1 VSLATSKPKL
11 SISEVDE
18 VEFENLGTTIE
29 VLANGTTSIA
39 GSDFQLVQFHMHTPS
54 EHHIDGEYHP
64 LEVHMVHQ
72 GVEDETQLAV
82 IALMFQVSAG
92 ESASIIKSLSS
103 SLSNITEPGS
113 KTAIHGGIGKYFFFL
128 KNFSIQR

>member
-1 VSLATSKPKL
+1 
-11 SISEVDE
+11 
-18 VEFENLGTTIE
+18 
-29 VLANGTTSIA
+29 
-39 GSDFQLVQFHMHTPS
+39 MHTPS

-72 GVEDETQLAV
+72 AVEDETQLAV

-92 ESASIIKSLSS
+92 ESASIIKSLSP

-113 KTAIHGGIGKYFFFL
+113 KTAIQGGIGKYF
-128 KNFSIQR
+128 